1 MKFVESTDGTEL
13 IELEIKFSVK
23 FRANHKKK
31 NVNKFQHRITPSVST
46 Y

>member
-13 IELEIKFSVK
+13 IELEIKFSQMSSK
-23 FRANHKKK
+23 SPKK